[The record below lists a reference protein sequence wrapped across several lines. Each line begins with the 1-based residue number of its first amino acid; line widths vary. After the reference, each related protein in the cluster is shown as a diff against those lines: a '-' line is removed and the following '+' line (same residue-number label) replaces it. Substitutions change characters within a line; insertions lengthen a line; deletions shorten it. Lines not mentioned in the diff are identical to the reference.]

1 MTAGNYVR
9 NLSGGGPDN
18 PCWPYQPA
26 EARTAAR
33 PSDLSG
39 APRIDGDGGF
49 AALEAGWRR
58 VVGVSEAWMA

>member
-9 NLSGGGPDN
+9 NLSGGGPAN

-26 EARTAAR
+26 EARTAAG

-49 AALEAGWRR
+49 AALGAGCRR
-58 VVGVSEAWMA
+58 ITGVSRL